1 MSPYDALVDLAER
14 ELEFVS
20 AGDTERLP
28 EIAKQRNALLA
39 SLPPVPPPEAQPAL
53 ERTLALQN
61 SVTAELQRRRDGI
74 AADLRK
80 LTHGRTAMR
89 GYAPAIEPRKLV
101 DRAG

>member
-14 ELEFVS
+14 ELELVS

-28 EIAKQRNALLA
+28 EIAQRRDALLA
-39 SLPPVPPPEAQPAL
+39 SLPPVPPPAAKPAL
-53 ERTLALQN
+53 ERTLELQE
-61 SVTAELQRRRDGI
+61 SVTAVLQQRRDEI
-74 AADLRK
+74 AGDLRR

-89 GYAPAIEPRKLV
+89 GYAPAVEPRKLV